1 MNNFLSGTNG
11 AIHFALDLL
20 SVFNVQFQANNDLD
34 FDGAA
39 VLHLTNFADTP
50 GEIFFSSQGPNDIEV
65 SFSATAVPTVEP
77 AGYRHPG
84 CRPAGAGLRRQPGGA
99 ATASIFSA
107 TA

>member
-1 MNNFLSGTNG
+1 M
-11 AIHFALDLL
+11 
-20 SVFNVQFQANNDLD
+20 QFVSANDLD

-77 AGYRHPG
+77 AGIAILG
-84 CRPAGAGLRRQPGGA
+84 VGLLGLGYVVNRRRGHGLDTGA
-99 ATASIFSA
+99 AA
-107 TA
+107 